1 MPRVVT
7 SLWIG
12 LLVGAFSIVVP
23 VAIWPGEAK
32 LTAPLFCSSP
42 ATEPMVVSDTFHD
55 SEGTSTNYTLYCV
68 GDHGILT
75 NEGFALPM
83 LVMLT
88 AHIVIATT
96 LALLATSFNPRT
108 RPARDGPDRE
118 ALRSEPNQHV
128 NTEDHFEH

>member
-1 MPRVVT
+1 MSRVVT
-7 SLWIG
+7 SLSAG
-12 LLVGAFSIVVP
+12 LLAGAFSIVVP

-32 LTAPLFCSSP
+32 LTAPLFCSY
-42 ATEPMVVSDTFHD
+42 AVTEPVVVSDTFHD

-96 LALLATSFNPRT
+96 LVLLAISFKRGTEPT
-108 RPARDGPDRE
+108 HEPD
-118 ALRSEPNQHV
+118 PHV
-128 NTEDHFEH
+128 STEDYFEH

>member
-1 MPRVVT
+1 MSRVVT
-7 SLWIG
+7 SLWTG
-12 LLVGAFSIVVP
+12 LVAGAFSIIVP

-68 GDHGILT
+68 GDHGVLT

-83 LVMLT
+83 LVMLA
-88 AHIVIATT
+88 AHVVIATT
-96 LALLATSFNPRT
+96 LILVATLLTTRTGPVRDPSVPGPLPSAPNPRV
-108 RPARDGPDRE
+108 
-118 ALRSEPNQHV
+118 S
-128 NTEDHFEH
+128 TEDYFEY

>member
-1 MPRVVT
+1 MPRIVT
-7 SLWIG
+7 ALSTG
-12 LLVGAFSIVVP
+12 LLVGAFSTVVP

-32 LTAPLFCSSP
+32 LTAPLFCSAP

-75 NEGFALPM
+75 NHGFVLPM

-88 AHIVIATT
+88 AHFVIITT
-96 LALLATSFNPRT
+96 LVLLAGLLRT
-108 RPARDGPDRE
+108 GAVVDQADSQGISD
-118 ALRSEPNQHV
+118 AA
-128 NTEDHFEH
+128 

>member
-7 SLWIG
+7 ALSTG

-75 NEGFALPM
+75 NEGFALPL

-88 AHIVIATT
+88 AHIVIVTT
-96 LALLATSFNPRT
+96 PDTARHIVQNQGRACARSACSRSPSIRT
-108 RPARDGPDRE
+108 ESAH
-118 ALRSEPNQHV
+118 QY
-128 NTEDHFEH
+128 

>member
-1 MPRVVT
+1 MSRLAT
-7 SLWIG
+7 ALSIG
-12 LLVGAFSIVVP
+12 LLTGALSIVVP

-32 LTAPLFCSSP
+32 LTAPVFCSAP

-88 AHIVIATT
+88 AHVVIVTS
-96 LALLATSFNPRT
+96 LVLLAKFINTGTEPV
-108 RPARDGPDRE
+108 PDRPVQG
-118 ALRSEPNQHV
+118 RFQSDPNLHIR
-128 NTEDHFEH
+128 TEDYFEH

>member
-1 MPRVVT
+1 MPRPAT
-7 SLWIG
+7 ALLTG
-12 LLVGAFSIVVP
+12 LLTGALSIVVP

-32 LTAPLFCSSP
+32 LTAPLFCSAP

-88 AHIVIATT
+88 AHVVIVTS
-96 LALLATSFNPRT
+96 LVLLAGLFNAGTKSVRD
-108 RPARDGPDRE
+108 RPVQG
-118 ALRSEPNQHV
+118 LSRSDSDLPV
-128 NTEDHFEH
+128 RTEDYFEH

>member
-7 SLWIG
+7 SLSTG

-42 ATEPMVVSDTFHD
+42 TTEPVVVSDTFHD
-55 SEGTSTNYTLYCV
+55 SDGTYTNYTLYCV

-75 NEGFALPM
+75 DAGFVLPM

-88 AHIVIATT
+88 AHFLIATA
-96 LALLATSFNPRT
+96 LALLVTSRARRT
-108 RPARDGPDRE
+108 EPGRPVRDP
-118 ALRSEPNQHV
+118 LRSETHPHIG
-128 NTEDHFEH
+128 TEDYFEH

>member
-1 MPRVVT
+1 MPRPAT
-7 SLWIG
+7 ALLTG
-12 LLVGAFSIVVP
+12 LLAGALSIVVP

-32 LTAPLFCSSP
+32 LTAPLFCSAP

-83 LVMLT
+83 LVILT
-88 AHIVIATT
+88 AHVVIVTS
-96 LALLATSFNPRT
+96 LVLLAGLFNTGTKPVRD
-108 RPARDGPDRE
+108 RPVQG
-118 ALRSEPNQHV
+118 LSRSDSNLPV
-128 NTEDHFEH
+128 SSEDYFEH